1 METKKRRKVIEN
13 YYRKS
18 VIKMKKNTEFLM
30 MYFDICIIYL
40 YISICNL
47 LIIIINSQPLA
58 MRFLS
63 NNLLQQK
70 TLLQNKLLQSSSSV
84 AMIMNRV
91 WTIFSSFFSCSNVFF
106 SLSVWTNALVYVSP
120 FASNSIWYYHINV
133 YVHVVPFLWFE
144 LCSVLFFL
152 VVVNL

>member
-18 VIKMKKNTEFLM
+18 VIKVKKNTEFLM

-91 WTIFSSFFSCSNVFF
+91 
-106 SLSVWTNALVYVSP
+106 
-120 FASNSIWYYHINV
+120 
-133 YVHVVPFLWFE
+133 
-144 LCSVLFFL
+144 
-152 VVVNL
+152 